1 MSEETN
7 TALAEAVAQPITTA
21 LACVNAQYAL
31 VDIKAGLDN
40 IGVLKADAYE
50 CLKACDEYGM
60 HKALV
65 AREKELADKL
75 DVLGGRFEG
84 DQDSEMVRAECQKQD
99 QRHRDTDQ
107 PKQR

>member
-1 MSEETN
+1 MVGGSEPP
-7 TALAEAVAQPITTA
+7 AI
-21 LACVNAQYAL
+21 
-31 VDIKAGLDN
+31 AGPS
-40 IGVLKADAYE
+40 IGNPVRP
-50 CLKACDEYGM
+50 
-60 HKALV
+60 LV
-65 AREKELADKL
+65 AAAAPTAHRLRELADKL